1 MSNADVPVCIMVYE
15 YRGTQQCTKPSSGY
29 RTQCVHNYTGCAK
42 KKRATQNIHKQ
53 NSKIAPSLMGPYGFE
68 NFEGFFFH
76 LNLLIMSDRT
86 VKYEDNVIQNY
97 KLNFIKNIKIKYRT

>member
-1 MSNADVPVCIMVYE
+1 
-15 YRGTQQCTKPSSGY
+15 
-29 RTQCVHNYTGCAK
+29 
-42 KKRATQNIHKQ
+42 
-53 NSKIAPSLMGPYGFE
+53 MGPYGVE

-97 KLNFIKNIKIKYRT
+97 KLNFIKNINSCSDILNFHIFGFIRGGMSDKIHSMGKLHYRNT

>member
-1 MSNADVPVCIMVYE
+1 MNIEAHSSAPSQVPATARSVYTTIQ
-15 YRGTQQCTKPSSGY
+15 G
-29 RTQCVHNYTGCAK
+29 VLK